1 MAKKKIKRTPQ
12 EIKEDILEY
21 FCDSK
26 QWYMEN
32 ILRDHVVDILKD
44 AHLEADIDICEV
56 IDDTGKTIP
65 LDWFVEILYERIMHN
80 IENVIESTPE
90 YMEVEEG
97 EWW

>member
-21 FCDSK
+21 FYDSK

-32 ILRDHVVDILKD
+32 LLRDHVVDILRD
-44 AHLEADIDICEV
+44 AHLEADIDSCDV
-56 IDDTGKTIP
+56 TDDSGKTIP
-65 LDWFVEILYERIMHN
+65 LDWFVEILYERIMQN
-80 IENVIESTPE
+80 IENVVESTE
-90 YMEVEEG
+90 EEIEVEEG

>member
-21 FCDSK
+21 FCDYK

-44 AHLEADIDICEV
+44 AHLDADIDVCEV
-56 IDDTGKTIP
+56 TDDTGKTIP
-65 LDWFVEILYERIMHN
+65 LDWFVEILYERIMQN
-80 IENVIESTPE
+80 IENVVESTPE
-90 YMEVEEG
+90 EIEIEEG
-97 EWW
+97 VWW

>member
-21 FCDSK
+21 FCDYK
-26 QWYMEN
+26 QWYIEN
-32 ILRDHVVDILKD
+32 ILRDHVVDILKY
-44 AHLEADIDICEV
+44 AHLEADIDVCDV
-56 IDDTGKTIP
+56 TDGSYRTIP
-65 LDWFVEILYERIMHN
+65 LDWFVEMLYERIMHN

-90 YMEVEEG
+90 EIEIEEG

>member
-21 FCDSK
+21 FCDYK

-56 IDDTGKTIP
+56 IDDSGKTIP

-80 IENVIESTPE
+80 IENVVESTPE
-90 YMEVEEG
+90 EI
-97 EWW
+97 

>member
-21 FCDSK
+21 FYDSK

-44 AHLEADIDICEV
+44 AHLEADIDSCDV
-56 IDDTGKTIP
+56 TDDSGKTIP

-80 IENVIESTPE
+80 IENVVESTPE

>member
-1 MAKKKIKRTPQ
+1 MAKRKIKRTPQ

-21 FCDSK
+21 FCDYK
-26 QWYMEN
+26 QWYIEN

-56 IDDTGKTIP
+56 TDDCGKTIP
-65 LDWFVEILYERIMHN
+65 LDWFVEMLYERIMQN
-80 IENVIESTPE
+80 IENVVESTE
-90 YMEVEEG
+90 EEIEVEEG